1 MQAAKELKGKSGRD
15 LFNQLAALG
24 DTLFM
29 DDDEADD
36 DWMKRE
42 ASDDDDE
49 VFDIQV
55 SPPPSAPPPLLPIP
69 PRLLASPRLFLFCP
83 PPLHSAALAGSI
95 SSLPLLPSSFA
106 CLGCACVICP
116 RLRHALRALYV
127 TPY

>member
-24 DTLFM
+24 DSLFM

-55 SPPPSAPPPLLPIP
+55 SPFPFSPPVSPSPLL
-69 PRLLASPRLFLFCP
+69 LSSSPLFLFCF
-83 PPLHSAALAGSI
+83 PPLALCITGMFNILEVS
-95 SSLPLLPSSFA
+95 
-106 CLGCACVICP
+106 
-116 RLRHALRALYV
+116 
-127 TPY
+127 